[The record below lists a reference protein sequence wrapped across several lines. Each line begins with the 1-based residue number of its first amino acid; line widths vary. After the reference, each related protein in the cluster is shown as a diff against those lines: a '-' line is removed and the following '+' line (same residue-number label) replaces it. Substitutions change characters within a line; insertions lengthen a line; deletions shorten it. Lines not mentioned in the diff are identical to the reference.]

1 MRNLLKLI
9 FPFIILF
16 NLSACD
22 KYWGNYSGQP
32 ENYAVPLG
40 GSMVT
45 QNATSYSKKLECLGE
60 HMKKEKIV
68 PATMSVGRILDY
80 TGKDDLETG
89 KRLTQ
94 GAALMMMS
102 AIGKAGIPQVERFDT
117 SISEFE
123 LKMKDNKLVANSIP
137 GDERIYQPIIAGSLQ
152 GSKYT
157 VIGGITELNYN
168 IRSNDVSALFDVASG
183 GLRYY
188 VMNVAM
194 DIRVVETE
202 SLKIVATR
210 SYQKQ
215 IIGREVRAGVF
226 EFFGDKLLD
235 IGIGERSLE
244 PMQLAVRS
252 IAEVAVFDLIKD
264 LYKIPEG
271 PCDTVA
277 GHVEWAL

>member
-1 MRNLLKLI
+1 MRLLVKTL
-9 FPFIILF
+9 PVVLL
-16 NLSACD
+16 LSLSGCD
-22 KYWGNYSGQP
+22 KYWGKYHSQTD
-32 ENYAVPLG
+32 NYALPIG

-45 QNATSYSKKLECLGE
+45 QNATVYSQKLECVGDYIN
-60 HMKKEKIV
+60 KQKIV
-68 PATMSVGRILDY
+68 PGTMSVGRILDY

-102 AIGKAGIPQVERFDT
+102 AIGKAKIPQVERFDT

-137 GDERIYQPIIAGSLQ
+137 GDDRVYQPIVAGSLK
-152 GSKYT
+152 GSRYT

-168 IRSNDVSALFDVASG
+168 IRSNDVSALVDIASG

-194 DIRVVETE
+194 DIRLVETE

-226 EFFGDKLLD
+226 KFFGDRLLD
-235 IGIGERSLE
+235 VGIGERSLE

-252 IAEVAVFDLIKD
+252 ISELAIYDIIKD
-264 LYKIPEG
+264 LYQIP
-271 PCDTVA
+271 PDACDAVA
-277 GHVEWAL
+277 GHVEWAM